1 MLSVCCLLRMGFLH
15 STHIESLLY
24 VWVSNDIKRGRGYY
38 TAGTSRNGAIDWR
51 FAPFF
56 VFVLLL
62 FSSGGLFVCHQQSTV
77 WESLLEI
84 AVDILNFDDECA
96 PHVLKVNLW
105 TRLRIHLGL
114 KYLPECSK
122 EPTGCPRPWRN
133 LLPGFRKWKI
143 GRWRRSCCRERATT
157 RRDEPMAAAGQRMPA
172 AAGDRRQKSGNGV
185 MLSYFLDRL
194 PHQRQSRWRRLFRHF
209 LLRLIPIP
217 RQRRHRHHRC
227 CSGSLDCWCTWAR
240 KRCPTRCG
248 NRHPY
253 PGRSPAGCAKIVP
266 SIPFLWFGCS
276 SGSFCAS
283 LSCRA
288 GSFVKSMEATA
299 ETTFEPVHQ
308 QQIDSNLNNTE

>member
-1 MLSVCCLLRMGFLH
+1 MCFRSRGRINRKRCCLSAVFYEWVSFILH
-15 STHIESLLY
+15 TYSLSCMYGSQMILNEDADTILPGRAGTERSIDGSLL
-24 VWVSNDIKRGRGYY
+24 SLFLFCCCFLRG
-38 TAGTSRNGAIDWR
+38 
-51 FAPFF
+51 
-56 VFVLLL
+56 VL
-62 FSSGGLFVCHQQSTV
+62 GLFVCHQQSTV

-194 PHQRQSRWRRLFRHF
+194 PHQRQSR
-209 LLRLIPIP
+209 
-217 RQRRHRHHRC
+217 
-227 CSGSLDCWCTWAR
+227 
-240 KRCPTRCG
+240 
-248 NRHPY
+248 
-253 PGRSPAGCAKIVP
+253 
-266 SIPFLWFGCS
+266 
-276 SGSFCAS
+276 
-283 LSCRA
+283 
-288 GSFVKSMEATA
+288 
-299 ETTFEPVHQ
+299 
-308 QQIDSNLNNTE
+308 